1 MSGGGSAGGDYY
13 AVIFSSRLSG
23 AGAGQATATAPDYED
38 WARRMALLAQE
49 EAGFLGME
57 SARDPVTGEGIT
69 VSYWRCLE
77 DIARWRDHSV
87 HAEARRLGRL
97 HFYDSFRIRI
107 SKVFDDRRWARPEDP
122 AAGS

>member
-23 AGAGQATATAPDYED
+23 AGAGQAAAPPDYED
-38 WARRMALLAQE
+38 WARRMVLLAQG

-57 SARDPVTGEGIT
+57 SARDPATGEGIT
-69 VSYWRCLE
+69 VSYWRSLE

-97 HFYDSFRIRI
+97 RFYDSFRIRI
-107 SKVFDDRRWARPEDP
+107 SKVFDDRRWERPEDP